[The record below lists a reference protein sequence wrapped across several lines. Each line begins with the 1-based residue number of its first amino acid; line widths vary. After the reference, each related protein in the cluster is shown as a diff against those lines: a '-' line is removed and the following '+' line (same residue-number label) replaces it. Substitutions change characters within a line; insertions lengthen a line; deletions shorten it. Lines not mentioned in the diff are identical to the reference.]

1 VIRDACYLTPHAA
14 SSSRIPHP
22 ASRINSKLASRTV
35 FLFPEVQSG
44 VIPARDFRPPDRSSC
59 MSRIEPVNA
68 PAGSTGRKTPVTVII
83 NVFNEADTIE
93 QEIRDIDSKIIRKLP
108 GSELIV
114 AEDGSTDGT
123 KEILERLKGEL
134 GIIHSTSPER
144 KGYAKAF
151 RDAVALARNPYVF
164 FSDTGG
170 KQDFTDF
177 WKLYE
182 HCDRYGIVS
191 GIRSGRRDQLYRRLM
206 TWVYNFLLRQY
217 FHVPL
222 RDADAGFRI
231 YQAPLIRKIA
241 GETWVNR
248 HLISSELAL
257 RAIYSGYEVKEV
269 PVLYRQRAGTSRGL
283 PPGKIP
289 KVIVSV
295 LRNFSILKAVL
306 TSPDYRPAPSPVES
320 SNPEGI
326 A

>member
-1 VIRDACYLTPHAA
+1 
-14 SSSRIPHP
+14 
-22 ASRINSKLASRTV
+22 
-35 FLFPEVQSG
+35 
-44 VIPARDFRPPDRSSC
+44 

-114 AEDGSTDGT
+114 AEDGGTDGT

-170 KQDFTDF
+170 KQDFADF

-217 FHVPL
+217 FHVRL
-222 RDADAGFRI
+222 CDADAGFRI

-295 LRNFSILKAVL
+295 LRNFSALKAVL
-306 TSPDYRPAPSPVES
+306 TSPDYRPTPSPVKS

-326 A
+326 T